1 MAITLHPRDQD
12 ANDTIGE
19 SMGPEPIAVETDA
32 APPAATDVVIIG
44 GGIAGVS
51 TLLSLAEKGVSAVL
65 VEKGRLAGE
74 QSSRNWGFCRTQG
87 RDLGEVPL
95 ALESLRLWDRMDQRV
110 GAEVGFRRAG
120 ACYLCETPREVAAY
134 EAWLEEARVWQV
146 RSRIIGPD
154 EVDKL
159 VPGSSRRW
167 AGALYTDN
175 DGRAEPQLA
184 VPLMAQAARRLGAVV
199 VTGCAARGF
208 ETTAGRL
215 SGVVTERGTIAC
227 NAAVLAGGAWS
238 RLFCGNQGIDFPQ
251 LKILGSVMR
260 TEKLDG
266 PPELAIA
273 GPDFAFRKRKDGGY
287 TVARRNKYEA
297 HLVPDSFR
305 LLPRFLGA
313 AIRNRREYRLR
324 LFGRFQEEARI
335 PRHWALD
342 EASPFE
348 ATRVLDP
355 APNQAIVAESLRN
368 LARAFPAFAPARIAQ
383 SWGGLIDSTPDSVP
397 VIGPV
402 ETVPGFFLMSGFSGH
417 GFGIGPGAGRLMSEL
432 VTGATP
438 VVDPAPFRF
447 DRFGNSTIARA
458 A

>member
-1 MAITLHPRDQD
+1 
-12 ANDTIGE
+12 
-19 SMGPEPIAVETDA
+19 MGPELTAVETDE
-32 APPAATDVVIIG
+32 APPSRADVVIIG

-51 TLLSLAEKGVSAVL
+51 TLLSLAERGVSAVL

-87 RDLGEVPL
+87 RDLAEVPL
-95 ALESLRLWDRMDQRV
+95 AIESLRQWDRMASRV
-110 GAEVGFRRAG
+110 GAEVGFTRAG

-134 EAWLEEARVWQV
+134 EAWLDKAREWQV
-146 RSRIIGPD
+146 RSRVIGPD
-154 EVDKL
+154 EVDRL
-159 VPGSSRRW
+159 LPGSSRRW
-167 AGALYTDN
+167 AGALFTDN

-184 VPLMAQAARRLGAVV
+184 VPLMAQAARALGAVV
-199 VTGCAARGF
+199 VTECAARGF

-227 NAAVLAGGAWS
+227 DAAVLAGGAWS
-238 RLFCGNQGIDFPQ
+238 RLFCGNMGIEFPQ

-260 TEKLDG
+260 TDPLNG
-266 PPELAIA
+266 PPEVAVA
-273 GPDFAFRKRKDGGY
+273 GPDFAFRKRRDGGY

-297 HLVPDSFR
+297 FVVPDSFR
-305 LLPRFLGA
+305 LLPQFFGA
-313 AIRNRREYRLR
+313 AIRQRHEYRLR
-324 LFGRFQEEARI
+324 LMGRFSEEARI
-335 PRHWALD
+335 ARHWALD

-355 APNQAIVAESLRN
+355 SPNPDIVEESRKN
-368 LARAFPAFAPARIAQ
+368 LVRAFPAFAPARIAQ
-383 SWGGLIDSTPDSVP
+383 AWGGLIDTTPDAVP

-402 ETVPGFFLMSGFSGH
+402 QATPGFFLMSGFSGH
-417 GFGIGPGAGRLMSEL
+417 GFGIGPGAGRLMAEL
-432 VTGATP
+432 VTGAVP

-447 DRFGNSTIARA
+447 ERFGSRVVAMA

>member
-1 MAITLHPRDQD
+1 
-12 ANDTIGE
+12 
-19 SMGPEPIAVETDA
+19 MGPELIAVETDA
-32 APPAATDVVIIG
+32 APPPRADVVIIG

-65 VEKGRLAGE
+65 VEKGHLAGE

-87 RDLGEVPL
+87 RDMAEVPL
-95 ALESLRLWDRMDQRV
+95 AIESLRQWDRMAERV
-110 GAEVGFRRAG
+110 GADVGFTRAG

-134 EAWLEEARVWQV
+134 ETWLENARQWQV
-146 RSRIIGPD
+146 RSRVIGPD
-154 EVDKL
+154 EVDRL

-199 VTGCAARGF
+199 VTGCAARGY
-208 ETTAGRL
+208 ETTGGRV
-215 SGVVTERGTIAC
+215 SAVVTEKGTIDC
-227 NAAVLAGGAWS
+227 NAVVLAGGAWS
-238 RLFCGNQGIDFPQ
+238 RLFCGNMGIDFPQ

-266 PPELAIA
+266 PPELAVA
-273 GPDFAFRKRKDGGY
+273 GPDFAFRKRRDGGY

-297 HLVPDSFR
+297 HIVPDSFR
-305 LLPRFLGA
+305 LLPRFFGA
-313 AIRNRREYRLR
+313 AIRNRKEYRLR
-324 LFGRFQEEARI
+324 LVGRFSEEARI
-335 PRHWALD
+335 PRRWSLD
-342 EASPFE
+342 QASPFE

-355 APNQAIVAESLRN
+355 QPNPAIVEESRLN
-368 LARAFPAFAPARIAQ
+368 LAKAFPAFAPARIAQ
-383 SWGGLIDSTPDSVP
+383 AWGGLIDSTPDSVP

-402 ETVPGFFLMSGFSGH
+402 QAVPGFFLMSGFSGH
-417 GFGIGPGAGRLMSEL
+417 GFGIGPGAGRLMAEL
-432 VTGATP
+432 VIGATP

-447 DRFGNSTIARA
+447 ERFGGA
-458 A
+458 AVAKAA

>member
-1 MAITLHPRDQD
+1 
-12 ANDTIGE
+12 
-19 SMGPEPIAVETDA
+19 MGPELTAVETDE
-32 APPAATDVVIIG
+32 APPTRTDVVIIG

-51 TLLSLAEKGVSAVL
+51 TLLSLAERGVAAVL

-87 RDLGEVPL
+87 RDIAEVPL
-95 ALESLRLWDRMDQRV
+95 AIESLRQWDRMAERV
-110 GAEVGFRRAG
+110 GAEVGFTRAG

-134 EAWLEEARVWQV
+134 EKWLDTAREWQV
-146 RSRIIGPD
+146 RSRVIGPD

-215 SGVVTERGTIAC
+215 SAVVTERGTIEC

-238 RLFCGNQGIDFPQ
+238 RLFCGNMGIDFPQ
-251 LKILGSVMR
+251 LKVLGSVMR

-266 PPELAIA
+266 PPELAVA
-273 GPDFAFRKRKDGGY
+273 GPDFAFRKRRDGGY

-297 HLVPDSFR
+297 FVVPDSFR
-305 LLPRFLGA
+305 LLPQFFDGM
-313 AIRNRREYRLR
+313 IRNRKEFRLR
-324 LFGRFQEEARI
+324 FFGRFSEEARI
-335 PRHWALD
+335 PRRWSLD

-355 APNQAIVAESLRN
+355 APNPAIVEESRRN
-368 LARAFPAFAPARIAQ
+368 LVRAFPAFAKTRIAQ
-383 SWGGLIDSTPDSVP
+383 SWGGLIDATPDSVP
-397 VIGPV
+397 VIGPIQS
-402 ETVPGFFLMSGFSGH
+402 VPGFFLMSGFSGH
-417 GFGIGPGAGRLMSEL
+417 GFGIGPGAGRLMAEL
-432 VTGATP
+432 VMGVTP
-438 VVDPAPFRF
+438 VVDPVPFRF
-447 DRFGNSTIARA
+447 ERFSRGAVARA

>member
-1 MAITLHPRDQD
+1 
-12 ANDTIGE
+12 
-19 SMGPEPIAVETDA
+19 MGPELTAVETDTT
-32 APPAATDVVIIG
+32 PPPRTDVVIIG

-51 TLLSLAEKGVSAVL
+51 TLLALAEQGVSSVL
-65 VEKGRLAGE
+65 LEKGKLAGE

-87 RDLGEVPL
+87 RDLAEVPL
-95 ALESLRLWDRMDQRV
+95 AIESLRQWDRMATRV
-110 GAEVGFRRAG
+110 GAEVGFTRAG

-134 EAWLEEARVWQV
+134 EKWLDAAREWQV

-154 EVDKL
+154 EVEKL
-159 VPGSSRRW
+159 APGSSRRW

-208 ETTAGRL
+208 ETKAGRL
-215 SGVVTERGTIAC
+215 SAVVTERGTIDC

-238 RLFCGNQGIDFPQ
+238 RLFCGNMGIDFPQ

-260 TEKLDG
+260 TEPLNG
-266 PPELAIA
+266 PPELAVA

-297 HLVPDSFR
+297 FIVPDSFR
-305 LLPRFLGA
+305 LLPRFFGA
-313 AIRNRREYRLR
+313 AIRNRHEYRLR
-324 LFGRFQEEARI
+324 LIGRFREEARI
-335 PRHWALD
+335 PRRWAMD

-348 ATRVLDP
+348 ATRILDP
-355 APNQAIVAESLRN
+355 EPNPAIVEESRKN
-368 LARAFPAFAPARIAQ
+368 LVRAFPAFASARIAQ

-402 ETVPGFFLMSGFSGH
+402 NAVPGFFLMSGFSGH
-417 GFGIGPGAGRLMSEL
+417 GFGIGPGAGRLMAEL

-447 DRFGNSTIARA
+447 ERFTGDSVKA
-458 A
+458 AA

>member
-1 MAITLHPRDQD
+1 
-12 ANDTIGE
+12 
-19 SMGPEPIAVETDA
+19 MGPELTAVETDA
-32 APPAATDVVIIG
+32 TPPPRADVVIIG

-51 TLLSLAEKGVSAVL
+51 TLLSLAEQGVSTVL
-65 VEKGRLAGE
+65 VEKGKLAGE

-95 ALESLRLWDRMDQRV
+95 AIESLRQWDRMATRV
-110 GAEVGFRRAG
+110 GAEVGFTRAG

-134 EAWLEEARVWQV
+134 EKWLDSAREWQV
-146 RSRIIGPD
+146 RSRIISAD

-208 ETTAGRL
+208 ETKAGRL
-215 SGVVTERGTIAC
+215 SAVVTERGTIDC

-238 RLFCGNQGIDFPQ
+238 RLFCGNMGIDFPQ

-260 TEKLDG
+260 TEPLQG
-266 PPELAIA
+266 PPELAVA

-297 HLVPDSFR
+297 FIVPDSFR
-305 LLPRFLGA
+305 LLPQFFGA
-313 AIRNRREYRLR
+313 AIRNRHEFRLR
-324 LFGRFQEEARI
+324 LIGRFREEARI
-335 PRHWALD
+335 PRRWAMD

-348 ATRVLDP
+348 ATRILDP
-355 APNQAIVAESLRN
+355 EPNPAIVEESRKN
-368 LARAFPAFAPARIAQ
+368 LVRAFPAFAPARIAE

-402 ETVPGFFLMSGFSGH
+402 NAVPGFFLMSGFSGH
-417 GFGIGPGAGRLMSEL
+417 GFGIGPGAGRLMAEL

-447 DRFGNSTIARA
+447 ERFTGVSAKA
-458 A
+458 AA